1 VIVSAVAIVTGG
13 SAGTGRAVAL
23 VLAGWGWPI
32 VVVYLDHQSAAE
44 ASVGEILAAGGTTVA
59 VRADLADDL
68 DVQRLFAESTAAFG
82 GVDAVVHTTADSAS
96 HLYQQASRHIRERG
110 VIVIVAGAERMPPEV
125 ARQLRERG
133 ITIGREPPGAVLAFL
148 DEWRRQAIV

>member
-1 VIVSAVAIVTGG
+1 
-13 SAGTGRAVAL
+13 
-23 VLAGWGWPI
+23 
-32 VVVYLDHQSAAE
+32 
-44 ASVGEILAAGGTTVA
+44 
-59 VRADLADDL
+59 
-68 DVQRLFAESTAAFG
+68 
-82 GVDAVVHTTADSAS
+82 
-96 HLYQQASRHIRERG
+96 